1 MIDAIVQF
9 LQSLNIGEKAITSL
23 CAIIPLIELKGAIP
37 IGVRL
42 GNPLIYSALF
52 AYLGST
58 LIAIPLFFALIPVF
72 NLLKKI
78 GFIRRIVE
86 KIEAYLM
93 AKAKKMAE
101 KSEEKEETAKNKFLF
116 FALLIFVAVPFP
128 ITGVWTGTAIAVFL
142 KMKFHHSILAISI
155 GNLIAGTIITLLTFF
170 FKPYVDIIIYALL
183 VIALIMLILT
193 VYKISKAKP

>member
-1 MIDAIVQF
+1 MIDTIVEF
-9 LQSLNIGEKAITSL
+9 LQSLNIGEEIITSL
-23 CAIIPLIELKGAIP
+23 CAMIPLIELKGAIP

-42 GNPLIYSALF
+42 GNPLIYSAFF

-58 LIAIPLFFALIPVF
+58 LISIPLFFALIPVF

-78 GFIRRIVE
+78 GFIKRIVE

-142 KMKFHHSILAISI
+142 KMKFHHAFAAISI

-183 VIALIMLILT
+183 VLALLMLILT
-193 VYKISKAKP
+193 IYKISKAKP